1 MEDSGVVILDF
12 RALLEAAPDGIAV
25 VDERGRML
33 VVNEQLCQLFGYQ
46 EAELVGR
53 PVEMLAPPR
62 LREAHGGHRQGYNA
76 APACRPMG
84 LGLDLV
90 GLCKDGS
97 ELPVEISLSPLTSGG
112 RSLTVAVVRDVSER
126 LRLQAKQKALQS
138 LVDIQQERYRIGMDL
153 HDGVMQ
159 DIYAVSLGLGM
170 AADDIDSD
178 AAQAKEDVRNS
189 VEQLHGIIRDIRSYI
204 FDLRPRQFTGDL
216 GQALQDLAREFQH
229 NSSIQTD
236 VHITS
241 DLPEVEH
248 QIGVA
253 LYVITHEALSNTRKY
268 AQASKVT
275 IRLFTESGSLCLEV
289 RDDGRG
295 FDPASEI
302 PQSHR
307 GLRNMASRASLV
319 GADLSIS
326 SAPELGTAIQVEL
339 GLTSS
344 TSSS

>member
-1 MEDSGVVILDF
+1 
-12 RALLEAAPDGIAV
+12 
-25 VDERGRML
+25 
-33 VVNEQLCQLFGYQ
+33 
-46 EAELVGR
+46 
-53 PVEMLAPPR
+53 
-62 LREAHGGHRQGYNA
+62 
-76 APACRPMG
+76 
-84 LGLDLV
+84 
-90 GLCKDGS
+90 
-97 ELPVEISLSPLTSGG
+97 
-112 RSLTVAVVRDVSER
+112 
-126 LRLQAKQKALQS
+126 
-138 LVDIQQERYRIGMDL
+138 
-153 HDGVMQ
+153 
-159 DIYAVSLGLGM
+159 
-170 AADDIDSD
+170 
-178 AAQAKEDVRNS
+178 
-189 VEQLHGIIRDIRSYI
+189 
-204 FDLRPRQFTGDL
+204 LRPRQFTRDL
-216 GQALQDLAREFQH
+216 GQALHDLAREFQQ

-236 VHITS
+236 VQTAS
-241 DLPEVEH
+241 DLPAVEPEV
-248 QIGVA
+248 GVA

-319 GADLSIS
+319 GAELFIS